1 MDHEPRVFGRYL
13 QILGF
18 NLSYLTQGE
27 VGEAWAKSIR
37 SRHNVENEKET
48 AENGKLFLV

>member
-1 MDHEPRVFGRYL
+1 MDHGPGMFGRYL

-27 VGEAWAKSIR
+27 VGEAWAKSIQ
-37 SRHNVENEKET
+37 SRHDVENEKEST
-48 AENGKLFLV
+48 KNGKLFLV